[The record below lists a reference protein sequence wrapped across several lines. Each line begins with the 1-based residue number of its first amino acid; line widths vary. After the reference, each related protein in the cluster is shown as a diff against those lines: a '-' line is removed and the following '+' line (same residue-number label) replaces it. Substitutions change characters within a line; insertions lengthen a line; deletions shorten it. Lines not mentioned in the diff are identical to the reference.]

1 MISIILLSH
10 ILNNLNIINGIIRRV
25 YMILLG
31 NGKLI
36 TRDGDNPFIEDGCL
50 CVKDNLIYD
59 LGTTKDMREKY
70 PNEEFIDA
78 NQGLIMPGLINTHH
92 HIYSSFARGLSLKGY
107 HPKKFSDIL
116 EGMWWK
122 IDKHLTLEDVK
133 YSAYVTYI
141 DCIKNGVTTVFDHHA
156 SYGAT
161 TGSLFEISGVAHEL
175 GLRTCLCYE
184 VSDRN
189 GKKEMIQAVKEN
201 TNFINSTK
209 QDTSN
214 MQKGMM
220 GLHAAF
226 TLSDETLYHIAENV
240 PADTGYH
247 IHVAEGIED
256 LYDSLNKH
264 NKRVVNRLY
273 DMNILGSKTLAIH
286 CIHINPLEMDILK
299 ETNTM
304 IVHNP
309 ESNMGNAVGCT
320 PILKIMDKDIV
331 LGLGTDGYTSDMLE
345 SMKVANI
352 LHKHHNNNP
361 SVAWA
366 EVPKMLFDNNS
377 KIANRFYE
385 KPLGILK
392 KGSYAD
398 VIVLDYDPFT
408 PLDENNVN
416 SHILFGMNG
425 RNVKTTMINGKLLM
439 KDRELLNIDEASI
452 FAKARELST
461 DLWKK
466 F

>member
-1 MISIILLSH
+1 
-10 ILNNLNIINGIIRRV
+10 
-25 YMILLG
+25 MILLG
-31 NGKLI
+31 NGRLI
-36 TRDGDNPFIEDGCL
+36 TRDSNNPFMENGCL
-50 CVKDNLIYD
+50 CIKDNLIYD
-59 LGTTKDMREKY
+59 MGNTEDIRKRY

-78 NQGLIMPGLINTHH
+78 NNGLIMPGLINPHH
-92 HIYSSFARGLSLKGY
+92 HIYSSFARGLTIKGY
-107 HPKKFSDIL
+107 NPEKFSHIL

-122 IDKHLTLEDVK
+122 IDNRLTLEDVK

-161 TGSLFEISGVAHEL
+161 TGSLFQISNVANRL

-184 VSDRN
+184 ISDRN
-189 GKKEMIQAVKEN
+189 GKDKIVQAVKEN
-201 TNFINSTK
+201 IDFINFTKESTT
-209 QDTSN
+209 D

-220 GLHAAF
+220 GLHASF
-226 TLSDETLYHIAENV
+226 TLSNKTLDYIANNI
-240 PADTGYH
+240 PSDTGYH

-256 LYDSLNKH
+256 LYDSLSKH

-299 ETNTM
+299 ETDTM
-304 IVHNP
+304 VVHNP

-320 PILKIMDKDIV
+320 PILKILDKNII

-361 SVAWA
+361 SVAWT
-366 EVPKMLFDNNS
+366 EVPKMLFDNNA

-385 KPLGILK
+385 KPLGILA

-408 PLDENNVN
+408 PLNESNIN

-425 RNVKTTMINGKLLM
+425 SNVRTTMVNGKLLM
-439 KDRELLNIDEASI
+439 KDRQLLNIDESSI

-461 DLWKK
+461 ALWEN